1 MRFKFAA
8 SVMGLGLIMS
18 ASTFAAVTIT
28 APEEIVVL
36 AVNDQEVNTGIFRT
50 KKNEYKVDA
59 GQTAISV
66 RYQQYFEHLNSE
78 HDILKSGVVTIT
90 APNLQDGQTYKL
102 NLVDAPKDFDAAKKY
117 AEQPTIAL
125 YDQNNQMIVQ
135 QTGANNEAKPWLSGG
150 VFGRVFD
157 LTTSKKSENQPAPVY
172 ANTQQPVATANTAV
186 TTTTSAPST
195 TPLNVNTANGADQ
208 QMIQIWQKAS
218 KAERQRFMS
227 WLAEQ

>member
-8 SVMGLGLIMS
+8 SVIGLGLVMS
-18 ASTFAAVTIT
+18 GSTFAAVTIT

-36 AVNDQEVNTGIFRT
+36 AVNEQEVNTGIFRT

-59 GQTAISV
+59 GHVALSV
-66 RYQQYFEHLNSE
+66 RYQQYFEHLNNE

-90 APNLQDGQTYKL
+90 APDLQDGKTYKL
-102 NLVDAPKDFDAAKKY
+102 NLVNAPKDFDAAKKY

-172 ANTQQPVATANTAV
+172 AAPQAVATT
-186 TTTTSAPST
+186 
-195 TPLNVNTANGADQ
+195 NVNLATTNGNSADQ

-218 KAERQRFMS
+218 KAERQSFMS

>member
-1 MRFKFAA
+1 MRFKLAA
-8 SVMGLGLIMS
+8 SVMGLGLIMNAS
-18 ASTFAAVTIT
+18 AFAAVTIT

-50 KKNEYKVDA
+50 KKNEYKVNA

-66 RYQQYFEHLNSE
+66 RYQQYFEHLNNE

-90 APNLQDGQTYKL
+90 APNLQEGQSYKL
-102 NLVDAPKDFDAAKKY
+102 NLVNAPKDFDAAKKY

-150 VFGRVFD
+150 VFGRVVD

-172 ANTQQPVATANTAV
+172 ANTQQSAAGVNTTATPNTSV
-186 TTTTSAPST
+186 D
-195 TPLNVNTANGADQ
+195 LNTANGADQ
-208 QMIQIWQKAS
+208 QMIQIWQRAS

-227 WLAEQ
+227 WVAEQ

>member
-8 SVMGLGLIMS
+8 SVIGLGLVMS
-18 ASTFAAVTIT
+18 GSTFAAVTIT

-59 GQTAISV
+59 GQVAVSV
-66 RYQQYFEHLNSE
+66 RYQQYFEHLNNE

-90 APNLQDGQTYKL
+90 APNLQDGKTYKL
-102 NLVDAPKDFDAAKKY
+102 NLVNAPQDFDAAKKY

-150 VFGRVFD
+150 IFGRVFD
-157 LTTSKKSENQPAPVY
+157 LTTSKKAENQPAPVY
-172 ANTQQPVATANTAV
+172 ANAPQAVATTNTNV
-186 TTTTSAPST
+186 TTATNLSST
-195 TPLNVNTANGADQ
+195 NTNLNSADQ

>member
-1 MRFKFAA
+1 MRLKFAA
-8 SVMGLGLIMS
+8 SMMGLGLVMS
-18 ASTFAAVTIT
+18 SSAFAAVTIT

-59 GQTAISV
+59 GSAAISV

-78 HDILKSGVVTIT
+78 HDILKSGVVTIK
-90 APNLQDGQTYKL
+90 APNLQDGQSYKL
-102 NLVDAPKDFDAAKKY
+102 SLVDAPQSFEAAKKY
-117 AEQPTIAL
+117 AEQPTVAL
-125 YDQNNQMIVQ
+125 YDVNNQLIVQ

-150 VFGRVFD
+150 LFGRVFD
-157 LTTSKKSENQPAPVY
+157 LTTAKKQESHQPAPVY
-172 ANTQQPVATANTAV
+172 QATAPA
-186 TTTTSAPST
+186 AQ
-195 TPLNVNTANGADQ
+195 NVNTVAVASHMINSSATADQ
-208 QMIQIWQKAS
+208 ELIQIWQKAS